1 MKKISS
7 GFTFFHKKIFPLFWF
22 GFIAVF
28 VANVWTLGKGLPKDP
43 MFIAVPIIMLL
54 IGFVI
59 LKKLVWDLMDE
70 VYDGG
75 DYLLVKNRGEE
86 ERIPLSNIMN
96 VSASTFTN
104 PPRVTLRLVRPGK
117 FGEELTFSPV
127 KKFSL
132 SPFAKH
138 PMIDDLIRRVDQ
150 ARVMRAIDQRVGR

>member
-86 ERIPLSNIMN
+86 ERIPLSNIM
-96 VSASTFTN
+96 
-104 PPRVTLRLVRPGK
+104 
-117 FGEELTFSPV
+117 
-127 KKFSL
+127 
-132 SPFAKH
+132 
-138 PMIDDLIRRVDQ
+138 
-150 ARVMRAIDQRVGR
+150 